1 MTEALET
8 ILNLVAAGRLTAD
21 EAAPLIAALQ
31 DRGRDPGSKEA
42 NANAASGEPIATG
55 QARQVRVEVKE
66 RGRNVVNV
74 RVPVALGQAAIG
86 YVPGISAADAER
98 IREALA
104 LGLTGQILEVMEAD
118 GDSSVRIVLE

>member
-1 MTEALET
+1 MTDALET
-8 ILNLVAAGRLTAD
+8 VLQMVADGRLTAD

-31 DRGRDPGSKEA
+31 DRGSGTTRS
-42 NANAASGEPIATG
+42 ASATADEQAERG

-66 RGRNVVNV
+66 RGRTVVNV

-86 YVPGISAADAER
+86 YVPGISAGDAER

-104 LGLTGQILEVMEAD
+104 LGLTGQILEVIED
-118 GDSSVRIVLE
+118 EGDNSVRIILE

>member
-1 MTEALET
+1 MTDALET

-31 DRGRDPGSKEA
+31 DRGRDPGSKQ
-42 NANAASGEPIATG
+42 ASADAEHAEPTGTG

-104 LGLTGQILEVMEAD
+104 LGLTGQILEVMEED

>member
-1 MTEALET
+1 MTDALEI

-31 DRGRDPGSKEA
+31 DRSRDPGSKQA
-42 NANAASGEPIATG
+42 NDKAERAGGTGTG

-104 LGLTGQILEVMEAD
+104 LGLTGQILEVMEED

>member
-1 MTEALET
+1 MTDALET

-31 DRGRDPGSKEA
+31 DRSRDPGSPRA
-42 NANAASGEPIATG
+42 NANAKPGEPTGPG

-104 LGLTGQILEVMEAD
+104 LGLTGQILEVIEDD

>member
-42 NANAASGEPIATG
+42 NANAASGEPIGTG

-74 RVPVALGQAAIG
+74 RGPVALGQAAIG

>member
-1 MTEALET
+1 MTDALEAV
-8 ILNLVAAGRLTAD
+8 LRLVADGRLTAD

-31 DRGRDPGSKEA
+31 DRSGGQPKASATRDAPSS
-42 NANAASGEPIATG
+42 SGP
-55 QARQVRVEVKE
+55 ARHVRVEVKE

-86 YVPGISAADAER
+86 YVPGISASDAER

-104 LGLTGQILEVMEAD
+104 LGLTGQILEVMEDD
-118 GDSSVRIVLE
+118 GDNSVRIVLE

>member
-1 MTEALET
+1 MSDALET
-8 ILNLVAAGRLTAD
+8 VLRMVAEGRLTAD

-31 DRGRDPGSKEA
+31 DRGQTSGKRAEA
-42 NANAASGEPIATG
+42 TATAQQAADRGT
-55 QARQVRVEVKE
+55 ARQVRVEVKE

-86 YVPGISAADAER
+86 YVPGISARDADR

-104 LGLTGQILEVMEAD
+104 KGLLGEILEVTDDDE
-118 GDSSVRIVLE
+118 GSVRIILE

>member
-1 MTEALET
+1 MTDALET

-31 DRGRDPGSKEA
+31 DRGRDPGSKQA
-42 NANAASGEPIATG
+42 NANAEPGEPTAIG

-104 LGLTGQILEVMEAD
+104 LGLTGQILEVMEED

>member
-1 MTEALET
+1 MP
-8 ILNLVAAGRLTAD
+8 RPTAN
-21 EAAPLIAALQ
+21 ATNGTQA
-31 DRGRDPGSKEA
+31 DRGP
-42 NANAASGEPIATG
+42 
-55 QARQVRVEVKE
+55 ARQVRVEVKE

-86 YVPGISAADAER
+86 YVPGISASDAER

-104 LGLTGQILEVMEAD
+104 LGLTGQILEVIDDE

>member
-1 MTEALET
+1 MTEPLET

-31 DRGRDPGSKEA
+31 DRSKDPGSKRA
-42 NANAASGEPIATG
+42 NSDAEPSEPIGTG
-55 QARQVRVEVKE
+55 QARQVRVEVRE

-104 LGLTGQILEVMEAD
+104 LGLTGQILEVMEED

>member
-1 MTEALET
+1 MTDALET
-8 ILNLVAAGRLTAD
+8 VLQMVANGRLTAE

-31 DRGRDPGSKEA
+31 DRGSSPRT
-42 NANAASGEPIATG
+42 ASATAEEQAERG

-86 YVPGISAADAER
+86 YVPGISASDAER
-98 IREALA
+98 IKEALS
-104 LGLTGQILEVMEAD
+104 LGLIGQILEVTDDEGD
-118 GDSSVRIVLE
+118 GSVRIVLE

>member
-31 DRGRDPGSKEA
+31 DRGRDPGSKES
-42 NANAASGEPIATG
+42 NANTEPREPTAIG

-104 LGLTGQILEVMEAD
+104 LGLTGQILEVMEED